1 VAVEESELDQRVS
14 DWLEHRIEIE
24 RDKKDKS
31 HGKLQDPAVELEQK
45 AHRCQSPPGGKTNNQ
60 ATRIDT

>member
-31 HGKLQDPAVELEQK
+31 HGKLQDPAVEEQK
-45 AHRCQSPPGGKTNNQ
+45 AHRCQSPPGGKTNDQ